1 MQTSVT
7 YLCMIEDL
15 SHADFIL
22 TEIILIKNETAAIS
36 PLKDNLKIDIL
47 VAGRKI

>member
-1 MQTSVT
+1 MKTSVI

-22 TEIILIKNETAAIS
+22 MEIIPIKNKDAAIS
-36 PLKDNLKIDIL
+36 TFKDNLKKDTL
-47 VAGRKI
+47 VARRKI